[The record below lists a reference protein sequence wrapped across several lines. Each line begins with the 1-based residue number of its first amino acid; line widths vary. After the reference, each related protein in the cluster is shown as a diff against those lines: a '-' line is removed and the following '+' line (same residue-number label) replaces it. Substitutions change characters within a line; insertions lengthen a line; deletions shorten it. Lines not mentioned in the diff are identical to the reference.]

1 MKNFPTKVIIRRLPP
16 KLREADFLQIVDP
29 LPPHS
34 YFRFCTP
41 DPTLGNLGMCR
52 AYITFQDL
60 DALFAFKERF
70 DNYVFVDSEG
80 NESLALVEFAV
91 YQVPTNV
98 KDCKK
103 TEQVD
108 KKQGTLH
115 EDPDFISF
123 LKTLQPSVNN
133 AEPNEATTKKTPWEA
148 TLEEIQARASVSD
161 KSHEVTPLLAYLE
174 KKRKDEDVA
183 HHKKKFKR
191 FGNPRK
197 EPRGEQ
203 QIRTPPASNRRDVKR
218 GSAAAHSGAAHGKM
232 NDEIT
237 GADVKSSEETRPKPS
252 FDMEEFPA
260 IRKKTHPSNGSMSAF
275 GLDRQSVWGVNSSK
289 IKGDAE
295 NTDSSFSNK
304 PTPPTGSN
312 TSKPSTPTTLEADVL
327 KYESDRDPPPQTP
340 NRTRAAVDDNPP
352 SFKFRSNE
360 LRRSESPQDAPH
372 SDLGAQTRD
381 SGYRGRRAT
390 YYPTRSQSG
399 GSDRPQKSMK
409 STRGRRD
416 SDSGSLTGNATGDL
430 GPSVEPD
437 SEPSVRSQGGRG
449 WRGRGSSESHSAY
462 FRGGYRGGH
471 QNFRNADYNDDPY
484 SSDYPHNSGPR
495 RGHANTP
502 SRGRVSTGGGVCG
515 SPRRGYSS
523 RGGGRS
529 DT

>member
-1 MKNFPTKVIIRRLPP
+1 MKNFPTKVVIRRLPP
-16 KLREADFLQIVDP
+16 KLQEADFLQIVDP

-91 YQVPTNV
+91 YQVPANV
-98 KDCKK
+98 KDSKK

-123 LKTLQPSVNN
+123 LKTLQSGVNN
-133 AEPNEATTKKTPWEA
+133 AEPNETSTKKTPWEA
-148 TLEEIQARASVSD
+148 TLEEIQARASASD

-203 QIRTPPASNRRDVKR
+203 QIRAPPTSNRRDVKR
-218 GSAAAHSGAAHGKM
+218 GSAVSHSAAPHGKM
-232 NDEIT
+232 NDEII
-237 GADVKSSEETRPKPS
+237 GADVKPSEETKPKPS

-260 IRKKTHPSNGSMSAF
+260 VQKKTQPSNGAVSVF
-275 GLDRQSVWGVNSSK
+275 GLDRPSVWGANSSK
-289 IKGDAE
+289 IKGDVK
-295 NTDSSFSNK
+295 NTDSSFPSK
-304 PTPPTGSN
+304 STPPTS
-312 TSKPSTPTTLEADVL
+312 SKPSTPTTLETDVL
-327 KYESDRDPPPQTP
+327 KHESDRDPPPQAP
-340 NRTRAAVDDNPP
+340 NRTRTAMDENPP
-352 SFKFRSNE
+352 GFKFRSNE
-360 LRRSESPQDAPH
+360 LRRSESPQDASHP
-372 SDLGAQTRD
+372 DLGAQSRD

-390 YYPTRSQSG
+390 YYPSRSQSS

-409 STRGRRD
+409 STRGRRE
-416 SDSGSLTGNATGDL
+416 SDSGSLTGNAAGDV

-437 SEPSVRSQGGRG
+437 LEPSVRLQGGRG

-495 RGHANTP
+495 RGHANTS
-502 SRGRVSTGGGVCG
+502 SRGRASAGGVGG